1 MNLSLE
7 PVSTQRAYEAVVEQ
21 LRQQIATGKI
31 RPGDR
36 LPSERDLAAM
46 LKVSRNTVREA
57 MRTLELSGLIQLR
70 TGGDR
75 GAYVIRGTSS
85 AIVNGMRDLYFLGAI
100 TPEALMEAR
109 RAVGASVVRIAT
121 PRLTDVAVEAL
132 EQNVAAADEAGA
144 SGAYDSQAAIHREF
158 HVLLAKATG
167 NFILIAMMEGLMDVV
182 EQMVRTMGPTGE
194 HDNYT
199 SQSRRKLLQHLKRR
213 DAQAAEKEYVGALE
227 GLWSRYQQ
235 RLAAQAATAAAVPAA
250 SKSSVPAASKTAPAK
265 AAPARK
271 TASRPRRSA

>member
-1 MNLSLE
+1 
-7 PVSTQRAYEAVVEQ
+7 
-21 LRQQIATGKI
+21 
-31 RPGDR
+31 
-36 LPSERDLAAM
+36 
-46 LKVSRNTVREA
+46 
-57 MRTLELSGLIQLR
+57 
-70 TGGDR
+70 
-75 GAYVIRGTSS
+75 
-85 AIVNGMRDLYFLGAI
+85 
-100 TPEALMEAR
+100 
-109 RAVGASVVRIAT
+109 
-121 PRLTDVAVEAL
+121 
-132 EQNVAAADEAGA
+132 
-144 SGAYDSQAAIHREF
+144 
-158 HVLLAKATG
+158 
-167 NFILIAMMEGLMDVV
+167 
-182 EQMVRTMGPTGE
+182 MVRTMGPTGE